1 MSDLMPLRHGP
12 TVRESAALLALQL
25 EARGFVMT
33 AEHGTLK
40 ISNGSRLTQTDRAD
54 IAANKV
60 HLVAICEYIASGV
73 VDATP

>member
-1 MSDLMPLRHGP
+1 MSDLMPLRNGP

-40 ISNGSRLTQTDRAD
+40 ISNGSRLTAEDRAA
-54 IAANKV
+54 IAREKI
-60 HLVAICEYIASGV
+60 HLCAITDYIKSGA
-73 VDATP
+73 VDR